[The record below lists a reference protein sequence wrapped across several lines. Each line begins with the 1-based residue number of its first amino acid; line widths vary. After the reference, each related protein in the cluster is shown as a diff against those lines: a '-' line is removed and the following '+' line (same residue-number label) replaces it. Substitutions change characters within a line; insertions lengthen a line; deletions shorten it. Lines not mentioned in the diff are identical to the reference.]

1 MTSQLFSPFSMRG
14 ITVDNR
20 TVVSPMCEYSAV
32 DGDAQDWHLMHL
44 GQYAVSGIGLIITEA
59 AADEPRGRITP
70 RCLGLWSDSNE
81 VALDRV
87 VRFCREHGSARM
99 GVQLAH
105 AGRKASTH
113 RPWEGRDPLSAD
125 EGAWETVSSSANP
138 HAEGWH
144 TPKSMDRTDLD
155 TVKAAFVDSARRAQR
170 IGFDVIELDR
180 QSTGV
185 GSESATFQ
193 RDRATTVDR
202 ALCGRHR
209 AEFEWL
215 DELQCA
221 DTLVSGII
229 DILYLQAGRTG
240 KVGSHLQLEFGQ
252 IGADRLADAVAAFT
266 RFGAPSI
273 VIDFGT
279 AVTFDVVGAPGRYLG
294 GVIAPGMMSMTE
306 NLAKRTALVPRIDLA
321 EPDSAIGRS
330 TVEAMQIGA
339 VIGYRGMIRE
349 ILQAIDHELEAPPY
363 VVATGGDAP
372 LIARGLPEIKS
383 VVPDLTLEGIRLI
396 GEDNR

>member
-1 MTSQLFSPFSMRG
+1 MESSWPLVANLEVYTGPSPCQHARGMTTLL
-14 ITVDNR
+14 IDNSNTR
-20 TVVSPMCEYSAV
+20 TKFALASGGVLR
-32 DGDAQDWHLMHL
+32 DWR
-44 GQYAVSGIGLIITEA
+44 ACC
-59 AADEPRGRITP
+59 P
-70 RCLGLWSDSNE
+70 
-81 VALDRV
+81 
-87 VRFCREHGSARM
+87 
-99 GVQLAH
+99 
-105 AGRKASTH
+105 
-113 RPWEGRDPLSAD
+113 SAD
-125 EGAWETVSSSANP
+125 ISEALL
-138 HAEGWH
+138 AEL
-144 TPKSMDRTDLD
+144 TAP
-155 TVKAAFVDSARRAQR
+155 
-170 IGFDVIELDR
+170 
-180 QSTGV
+180 
-185 GSESATFQ
+185 ATFDAAVISSVVPAKA
-193 RDRATTVDR
+193 RVIRAFLGT
-202 ALCGRHR
+202 ALPIH
-209 AEFEWL
+209 EISSQSIL
-215 DELQCA
+215 PI
-221 DTLVSGII
+221 TI
-229 DILYLQAGRTG
+229 DYPAP
-240 KVGSHLQLEFGQ
+240 EQ

-306 NLAKRTALVPRIDLA
+306 NLAKRTALLPRIDLA

-396 GEDNR
+396 GEANL